1 MSNDSALNRHPAV
14 AADDVIQ
21 IGADVNHPRT
31 IAPGALGTAAS
42 ERVEYADGRR
52 LGRRRRTAVGP
63 RELDARS
70 REHASADRPEMLDA
84 RRLRGGVRREGALGL
99 VVTADTRVLVA
110 EVYGVVAEADR
121 LIEGERVIE
130 LAVDKNVVARRF
142 QIERA

>member
-1 MSNDSALNRHPAV
+1 
-14 AADDVIQ
+14 
-21 IGADVNHPRT
+21 
-31 IAPGALGTAAS
+31 
-42 ERVEYADGRR
+42 
-52 LGRRRRTAVGP
+52 
-63 RELDARS
+63 
-70 REHASADRPEMLDA
+70 MLDA

-142 QIERA
+142 QIERACRESHVEMWRVTTACADGAWARATFV